1 VPESA
6 SRLRVRYV
14 ETDQMGV
21 VHHAS
26 YLAWLEVARTDYL
39 RDRGISYR
47 ELEALGFRL
56 PVLGVEVRYLKPALY
71 DDEIL
76 VRARLASAGGV
87 RFTFEYDVERPADG
101 EVLARGRTEHAATD
115 HSGRPRRLP
124 KDLLHQIGGHLEA
137 VD

>member
-1 VPESA
+1 LLESA
-6 SRLRVRYV
+6 SLLRVRYV

-39 RDRGISYR
+39 RERGVSYR
-47 ELEALGFRL
+47 ELEAMGFRL

-71 DDEIL
+71 DDEI
-76 VRARLASAGGV
+76 RITARLVSAGGV
-87 RFTFEYDVERPADG
+87 RFTFEYDVARAADG
-101 EVLARGRTEHAATD
+101 ELLAKGRTEHAATD
-115 HSGRPRRLP
+115 HGGRPRRFP
-124 KDLLHQIGGHLEA
+124 KELMHQIGGHLEA